1 MIHENAK
8 VGRIEDVRY
17 RKESAR
23 MIGLSYSNQSKH
35 DYLIMLNNNNKRK
48 LLMIEEN

>member
-17 RKESAR
+17 QKESAR
-23 MIGLSYSNQSKH
+23 MIGLSYSNQSKL
-35 DYLIMLNNNNKRK
+35 DYLLNNNNKRK